1 MSAAPL
7 PAQSMWSAARLG
19 EYLDVSEDTVVRRT
33 QAEGWPHHRVGKQYR
48 FSGDDVAAI
57 DDLTAVSAAAGM
69 QESAEVT
76 ALELVR
82 SAAVVRRARATA

>member
-1 MSAAPL
+1 VSAAFPEQ
-7 PAQSMWSAARLG
+7 PMWSAARLG
-19 EYLDVSEDTVVRRT
+19 EYLGVSEDTILRRT
-33 QAEGWPHHRVGKQYR
+33 QTEGWPHHRVGKQYR

-76 ALELVR
+76 PLELIR
-82 SAAVVRRARATA
+82 SAAVVRRAKASA

>member
-1 MSAAPL
+1 MRSAV
-7 PAQSMWSAARLG
+7 RLG
-19 EYLDVSEDTVVRRT
+19 EYLGVSEDTVVRRT
-33 QAEGWPHHRVGKQYR
+33 QAEGWPHHRVGKAYR

-57 DDLTAVSAAAGM
+57 DALTAVSATPGA
-69 QESAEVT
+69 ESAEVT